1 MTETNQSRL
10 NDTYSELEATLARLS
25 IDQVRFVVARGEV
38 STDKDAAA
46 MIGVS
51 PATVKRWKMEGAPI
65 DDVLRLMALDGV
77 VTARHILRRN
87 VAKAAAVKAAG
98 LDDPDSKVRQ
108 AAASE
113 ILDRELG
120 GAVQKVEA
128 VIKVVGFDLSKL

>member
-1 MTETNQSRL
+1 MTETNQSRR
-10 NDTYSELEATLARLS
+10 NDTDGELEATLARLS

>member
-10 NDTYSELEATLARLS
+10 NDTYSGLEATLARLS